1 MYDRLSFIVDPLR
14 SLLEGIHSSLGVSWA
29 ISIIILTIIVRII
42 LIPLTV
48 KQFTSMR
55 AMQKLQPKIKELQAQ
70 YKDDKQK
77 LNEEMMKFYKENKVN
92 PFGSCLPLII
102 QMPIFI
108 SLYYMIKIHP
118 FPDNNAFLWISG
130 GDATQGINASSQ
142 LLVLFYMATQL
153 FSSLLLTT
161 AVDKSQKIMMIL
173 MPLGIGVF
181 FLFGSFPA
189 AVLIYWV
196 TTNIWTIG
204 QQLVVKRI
212 IAIREAREEPMEVIA
227 APSVS
232 AKLTET
238 KPAAA
243 KKTGGKGGGKSKK
256 KRR

>member
-1 MYDRLSFIVDPLR
+1 MFDRLSFIIDPLR
-14 SLLEGIHSSLGVSWA
+14 SLLDGIHSNLGVSWA

-108 SLYYMIKIHP
+108 SLYYMIRSNP
-118 FPDNNAFLWISG
+118 FPDDNAFLWIS
-130 GDATQGINASSQ
+130 DINQSSQ

-161 AVDKSQKIMMIL
+161 AVDKSQKMMMIL

-181 FLFGSFPA
+181 FLFGNFPA

>member
-1 MYDRLSFIVDPLR
+1 MYDRLSFIIDPLR
-14 SLLEGIHSSLGVSWA
+14 SLLEGIHNNLHVSWA
-29 ISIIILTIIVRII
+29 VSIILLTVIVRVI

-55 AMQKLQPKIKELQAQ
+55 AMQKLQPKIKELQAK

-77 LNEEMMKFYKENKVN
+77 LNEEMMKFYRENKVN

-108 SLYYMIKIHP
+108 SLYYMLRTQP
-118 FPDNNAFLWISG
+118 FEADNSFLWISN
-130 GDATQGINASSQ
+130 INEASQ
-142 LLVLFYMATQL
+142 ALVIVYMATQL
-153 FSSLLLTT
+153 VSSLLLTT
-161 AVDKSQKIMMIL
+161 AVDKSQKMMMIL

-181 FLFGSFPA
+181 FLFSNFPA
-189 AVLIYWV
+189 GVLIYWV

-212 IAIREAREEPMEVIA
+212 IAVREARETAVVG
-227 APSVS
+227 APAVS
-232 AKLTET
+232 AKPTAA
-238 KPAAA
+238 KPAEA

>member
-1 MYDRLSFIVDPLR
+1 MYDRLSFIIDPLR
-14 SLLEGIHSSLGVSWA
+14 SLLDGIHTNLGVSWA
-29 ISIIILTIIVRII
+29 ISIIILTVIVRIV

-77 LNEEMMKFYKENKVN
+77 LNEEMMKFYRENKVN

-108 SLYYMIKIHP
+108 SLYYMIGSNP
-118 FPDNNAFLWISG
+118 FTDDNAFLWIS
-130 GDATQGINASSQ
+130 DINSSSQ

-161 AVDKSQKIMMIL
+161 AVDKSQKLMMIL

-181 FLFGSFPA
+181 FLFGNFPA

-212 IAIREAREEPMEVIA
+212 IAIREAKEESLGVIA
-227 APSVS
+227 APPVP